1 MDRFAAMQAFV
12 AVVET
17 GSFVRAGERLGL
29 SATSVSRAV
38 AALEAHIDVRLLY
51 RTTRRVSL
59 TDAGRTYYRYAVD
72 LLADLAEAEAAVSAD
87 SRTAS
92 GVLRLSAPV
101 TFGVLHL
108 APLLPRFRQQ
118 HPGLT
123 LDLSLDDRITD
134 LVEEGRDLA
143 VRISR
148 ELLATTLVARP
159 LTSTQLVVCAA
170 PSYLARFGAPQSPEE
185 LGRHQCLLYSYA
197 DQAGQWAFRAP
208 DGSVH
213 HVAVKGVM
221 IANNGDVLRLAALAG
236 EGIVVQPSFIVG
248 DDLLSGR
255 LVPLLQDYALPP
267 LKVYAVYPGRRHL
280 PAKVRLFI
288 EFLKAAWGEPPPWE
302 RWRQRQD

>member
-38 AALEAHIDVRLLY
+38 AALEAHLDVRLLY

-159 LTSTQLVVCAA
+159 LTSTQLLVCAA

>member
-38 AALEAHIDVRLLY
+38 AALEAHLDVRLLY

>member
-38 AALEAHIDVRLLY
+38 AALEAHLDVRLLY

-248 DDLLSGR
+248 DDLLSS
-255 LVPLLQDYALPP
+255 PP
-267 LKVYAVYPGRRHL
+267 ASTS
-280 PAKVRLFI
+280 A
-288 EFLKAAWGEPPPWE
+288 
-302 RWRQRQD
+302 

>member
-38 AALEAHIDVRLLY
+38 AALEAHLDVRLLY

-92 GVLRLSAPV
+92 GVLRLSVPV

>member
-12 AVVET
+12 AVAET

-38 AALEAHIDVRLLY
+38 AALEAHLDVRLLY

-92 GVLRLSAPV
+92 GVLRLSVPV

>member
-38 AALEAHIDVRLLY
+38 AALEAHLDVRLLY

-108 APLLPRFRQQ
+108 APLLQRFRQQ

>member
-1 MDRFAAMQAFV
+1 M

-38 AALEAHIDVRLLY
+38 AALEAHLDVRLLY

>member
-38 AALEAHIDVRLLY
+38 AALEAHLDVRLLY

-92 GVLRLSAPV
+92 GVLRLSVPV

-148 ELLATTLVARP
+148 ELLATTLGARP

>member
-38 AALEAHIDVRLLY
+38 AALEAHLDVRLLY

-92 GVLRLSAPV
+92 GVLRLSVPV

-159 LTSTQLVVCAA
+159 LTSAQLVVCAA

>member
-38 AALEAHIDVRLLY
+38 AALEAHLDVRLLY

-59 TDAGRTYYRYAVD
+59 TGAGRTYYRYAVD